1 MIYQNT
7 NPNKT
12 IQVHSP
18 ISLTSLGKDIK
29 NKINGAGIFA
39 KYKRKLCDFVEKT
52 NIKNAYDIQTESFK
66 VVKEHLLSMLD
77 EKELIAIKDEA
88 FYRGMI
94 VEDVIA
100 IFGVLLEK
108 SI

>member
-66 VVKEHLLSMLD
+66 
-77 EKELIAIKDEA
+77 DEA